1 MNIYKRRVFYSHINN
16 GMTAL
21 TKQELS
27 DKPKYHKKLLEKAK
41 SATANVE
48 LTESVNGKKKVS
60 LKGGSLNYKIGNVE
74 RSVSW
79 DTMTVNTFPNHLGNN
94 TKGHTIVLKDG
105 TSFAL
110 GKLHKSDDFKFDDDT
125 VDEEGKTEKDYD
137 HKFNRGGVSEGI
149 YACAIFLRFTAKG
162 HNRGNP
168 ISEKTLRD
176 FILGRQVDTKVKQTI
191 PGEGENLDVNF
202 KDKIILRLGLKL
214 ADIKSLKDGRLW
226 EHWKGKAVKIP
237 GYKEIKATKHDII
250 KAALVYVNASPG
262 SPNDGAV
269 KGPAYFARLMYA
281 NKVYNEVRILAE
293 GEEGQD
299 ETKVDIRVDASNHDG
314 EDVKDILRIS
324 LKYGGVGQ
332 FGQMAGVTWEIT
344 ANVMRTWF
352 DHEPKF
358 TEKEY
363 NAEIINRDSK
373 QDAARAMV
381 KMWHNEIADIT
392 KQLKTKA
399 GAEAFQK
406 ALYNNI
412 SQGKAA
418 KEEEAG
424 VELIDTYKNDVV
436 VYNLDKIMEQCFYGM
451 ELEGELFLSKAR
463 GKDQEDLCGL
473 RISALG
479 IAGRE
484 REDLIQIRIKR
495 GDSTKKGPYYRTI
508 FEKQHGLTKMLS
520 ATVREYDKNW
530 STSGKRPVI

>member
-1 MNIYKRRVFYSHINN
+1 MAN
-16 GMTAL
+16 L
-21 TKQELS
+21 TRQKLS
-27 DKPKYHKKLLEKAK
+27 DRPEYRKKLLEKAK

-48 LTESVNGKKKVS
+48 LTESINGKKKVS
-60 LKGGSLNYKIGNVE
+60 LKGGSLNYKISNIE
-74 RSVSW
+74 KSVSW
-79 DTMTVNTFPNHLGNN
+79 DTMTVNTLPNHLGNN

-105 TSFAL
+105 TSFPL
-110 GKLHKSDDFKFDDDT
+110 GKLFKSDDFKSDDDT
-125 VDEEGKTEKDYD
+125 VDEKGKTEKAYD

-162 HNRGNP
+162 KDRGHAV
-168 ISEKTLRD
+168 SEATLKQ
-176 FILGRQVDTKVKQTI
+176 FILGPKVDAKVKQTI
-191 PGEGENLDVNF
+191 KGTGDNMPPVTF
-202 KDKIILRLGLKL
+202 KDDIILRLGLKL
-214 ADIKSLKDGRLW
+214 ADVKSMKDGRLW

-250 KAALVYVNASPG
+250 KAALEYVNAAPG
-262 SPNDGAV
+262 SPNDGSV

-293 GEEGQD
+293 GEEAQD

-332 FGQMAGVTWEIT
+332 FGQMSGVTWEIT

-358 TEKEY
+358 TEKMY
-363 NAEIINRDSK
+363 DAEIITKDHK

-381 KMWHNEIADIT
+381 KMWEHEIEDIT
-392 KQLKTKA
+392 KQLKTRA
-399 GAEAFQK
+399 GAQAFQK

-412 SQGKAA
+412 SQGKKA

-424 VELIDTYKNDVV
+424 VELIDTYKNDVI
-436 VYNLDKIMEQCFYGM
+436 VYDLDTIMEQCFYGM

-463 GKDQEDLCGL
+463 GKDDEDLCGL
-473 RISALG
+473 KISALG

-484 REDLIQIRIKR
+484 RENLIQIRIKR
-495 GDSTKKGPYYRTI
+495 GDKTDQGPYYRTI
-508 FEKQHGLTKMLS
+508 FEKQHGLTKLLA
-520 ATVREYDKNW
+520 ATVREYDKQW
-530 STSGKRPVI
+530 STSGKRPVL

>member
-1 MNIYKRRVFYSHINN
+1 M
-16 GMTAL
+16 A
-21 TKQELS
+21 KQPANLNRSKLS
-27 DKPKYHKKLLEKAK
+27 DRPAYRKKLLEKAK

-48 LTESVNGKKKVS
+48 LTESINGKKKVS
-60 LKGGSLNYKIGNVE
+60 LKGGSLNYKISNVE
-74 RSVSW
+74 KSVSW

-94 TKGHTIVLKDG
+94 TKDHTIVLKDG

-110 GKLHKSDDFKFDDDT
+110 GKLFKSDDFKSGDDT
-125 VDEEGKTEKDYD
+125 VDEEGKTEKNYD

-149 YACAIFLRFTAKG
+149 YACAIFLRFTSKG
-162 HNRGNP
+162 HNRAKA
-168 ISEKTLRD
+168 ISEKTLKD
-176 FILGRQVDTKVKQTI
+176 FILGRYVDTKVNQTI
-191 PGEGENLDVNF
+191 TGEGENLDVNF

-250 KAALVYVNASPG
+250 RAALKYVNASPG
-262 SPNDGAV
+262 SPNDGSV

-363 NAEIINRDSK
+363 NAEIIHRDSK
-373 QDAARAMV
+373 EDAARAMV

-412 SQGKAA
+412 SQGKTA

-451 ELEGELFLSKAR
+451 ELEGELFTSNAR

-473 RISALG
+473 KISAVG